1 MGSSLA
7 VIQSRQA
14 YISKYED
21 TYISVAPDTYCS
33 VFVCVVGVQPYI
45 YIGLLF
51 FLFLSPIRMTF
62 KKDFGVVEL
71 KENIDISKLKYIV
84 QNWDKH
90 KHEFPINKE
99 NDFACTHTHTH
110 TDTHTHIHAYI
121 QIYKHIPC
129 TFCMGLLSHAKA
141 HLFRQICLFLCIQFL
156 NCSLLVVL
164 HCFDAFQHTVSPGGA
179 RKVGN
184 VLKHIRDRYTNINDV
199 HGAVE
204 TCSTDARLLH

>member
-1 MGSSLA
+1 MCVHPCLWLSLS
-7 VIQSRQA
+7 IIRA
-14 YISKYED
+14 YIWKFED

-129 TFCMGLLSHAKA
+129 TFCMGLCPMQRLISFDKY
-141 HLFRQICLFLCIQFL
+141 
-156 NCSLLVVL
+156 V
-164 HCFDAFQHTVSPGGA
+164 CFYVFSF
-179 RKVGN
+179 
-184 VLKHIRDRYTNINDV
+184 
-199 HGAVE
+199 
-204 TCSTDARLLH
+204 